1 MIRIAARVFAGL
13 LLCGLAA
20 PAIAADRTA
29 DEIVKEIEA
38 IKRPTTRAEAMEGST
53 KRIALVGELLKSHPD
68 DARLA
73 TLLPMRWSAMG
84 QTGKADEALAEI
96 AAILPKTKDETLKK
110 KGPEVAA
117 SILYVSTMR
126 MKSDDPKK
134 VAVEERIIKD
144 YGDTFYARMIQG
156 DRKKLAAIGKPFEL
170 EFTDAIKG
178 TTVSIKGLKG
188 KVVVVDFWAT
198 WCGPCIDEMP
208 NMKKLYAEYK
218 DKGVEFIGVSLDQS
232 KEKGGLD
239 KLKKYV
245 ADNEIAWPQY
255 YQGNYW
261 ESEFSSSWGIGS
273 IPCIFIIDADG
284 KLYSTE
290 ASRKL
295 DTLIP
300 EVLKKGKANGA
311 GE

>member
-1 MIRIAARVFAGL
+1 MIRIAGRVFAGL
-13 LLCGLAA
+13 ILCGLAT

-38 IKRPTTRAEAMEGST
+38 IKRPTTMAEQQEGNA
-53 KRIALVGELLKSHPD
+53 KRVVLVGELLKSYPD
-68 DARLA
+68 DARLPK
-73 TLLPMRWSAMG
+73 LLPMRWSAMG
-84 QTGKADEALAEI
+84 QSGKVEEAMAEI

-110 KGPEVAA
+110 QGPQVAA
-117 SILYVSTMR
+117 SILYSSTMR
-126 MKSDDPKK
+126 MKPDDPKK
-134 VAVEERIIKD
+134 VAIEDRIIKD
-144 YGDTFYARMIQG
+144 YGDTLYAGMIKG
-156 DRKKLAAIGKPFEL
+156 LRKQRAGIGKPFEL

-178 TTVSIKGLKG
+178 TTVSMKDLKG

-198 WCGPCIDEMP
+198 WCGPCIAEMP

-218 DKGVEFIGVSLDQS
+218 DKGVEFIGVSLDQP

-245 ADNEIAWPQY
+245 AENEIAWPQY

-261 ESEFSSSWGIGS
+261 ESEFSMSWGIGS
-273 IPCIFIIDADG
+273 IPCIFIVDADG
-284 KLYSTE
+284 KLYSTQ

-295 DTLIP
+295 ETLIP
-300 EVLKKGKANGA
+300 EVLKKAKTSGA